1 MTAATQTKTLKLR
14 LKDKHAGF
22 LREQAKAINF
32 VWNFCNELSFKHF
45 ERKREFLSAFDM
57 QPYTKGAGKEL
68 GLHSQSVQAVQEEYC
83 LRRKQ
88 FKKAKLR
95 WRVSSRGSRRSL
107 GWVPFK
113 ASALKYKNGQVW
125 YCGKPLSLWDSYGLH
140 QYELGTGSL
149 SEDARGRW
157 YLNVTVKCL
166 VQPLPQRPQKSAAVG
181 IDLGLKSLISDSEGG
196 EVPAQNFYRDLEPQ
210 LAIAQRAGKKNR
222 VRAIHAK
229 IANRRKDHLH
239 KLSTRQVREHAAIFV
254 GNVNASGLAK
264 TNQAKSVLDAGWTSY
279 RTMLQYKCHQA
290 GVWFKEVNESYTT
303 QECHVCHQRT
313 GPKGREELDVREW
326 TCSHCGAQHKRDV
339 NAAINIRERGL
350 AWLETQFSIA
360 SEKAT
365 GPSDGMNKA
374 LGLNAPGPRPDVV
387 AS

>member
-88 FKKAKLR
+88 FKKVKLR
-95 WRVSSRGSRRSL
+95 WRVSRGSRRAL

-113 ASALKYKNGQVW
+113 ASALRYKNGQVW
-125 YCGKPLSLWDSYGLH
+125 YCGKPLSLWDSYGLS
-140 QYELGTGSL
+140 QYELGAGSL

-157 YLNVTVKCL
+157 YLNVTVKSL
-166 VQPLPQRPQKSAAVG
+166 VHTKPQSPQKSAAVG
-181 IDLGLKSLISDSEGG
+181 IDLGLKSLMCDSEGG

-254 GNVNASGLAK
+254 GNVNASG
-264 TNQAKSVLDAGWTSY
+264 
-279 RTMLQYKCHQA
+279 
-290 GVWFKEVNESYTT
+290 
-303 QECHVCHQRT
+303 
-313 GPKGREELDVREW
+313 
-326 TCSHCGAQHKRDV
+326 
-339 NAAINIRERGL
+339 
-350 AWLETQFSIA
+350 
-360 SEKAT
+360 
-365 GPSDGMNKA
+365 
-374 LGLNAPGPRPDVV
+374 
-387 AS
+387 